1 MSFIVNEWVLVQ
13 LDKLSKDMRDKTMFI
28 WWRECHHRNTI
39 IFGDGKVSIQNS
51 IIFLQNYL
59 ATLQNMKKGDVI
71 VEKKRKNKRPAI
83 YRREDTKSGTRAKG
97 SLEKTT

>member
-1 MSFIVNEWVLVQ
+1 M
-13 LDKLSKDMRDKTMFI
+13 MFV
-28 WWRECHHRNTI
+28 WWRAWHHKNNI
-39 IFGDGKVSIQNS
+39 IFGDSKVSIQNS